1 MPVPEHLSSR
11 ERFLSAKNLGIT
23 GKLKITGNR
32 GGLQTLSPPQVLI
45 PFFSAVPY
53 GQAHRVADR
62 SALPPSQ
69 TGIPQRSGGRESA
82 LMPQEYSP
90 FPHGKA

>member
-32 GGLQTLSPPQVLI
+32 GACKPWARRKCLFRFSLPSRMVKRIGRLIDQLSHRHKPVSL
-45 PFFSAVPY
+45 S
-53 GQAHRVADR
+53 GQAVEN
-62 SALPPSQ
+62 L
-69 TGIPQRSGGRESA
+69 
-82 LMPQEYSP
+82 L
-90 FPHGKA
+90 